1 MGQVIPV
8 GGAIASPQ
16 ADPTQRV
23 VVCLSKMAVAV
34 WGITWHR
41 DPGGC
46 SLSSLS
52 KAGFPSLSLN
62 VSRRLCPPFAIAQGK
77 WLQMK
82 IYLKCSLCLQLS
94 VPGRVKPCCF
104 SQLDV
109 TWVLFGLWCYMLGSP
124 AWGLNP
130 TLLRATCTRWPL
142 KYPCSSPVQAAL
154 LRLLCTPR
162 RSYRAEVFSF
172 VCGCKASL
180 QLGLRW
186 LFKLIS
192 LQFSS
197 NSRLVLGGG

>member
-1 MGQVIPV
+1 MGR
-8 GGAIASPQ
+8 AIASPQ

-109 TWVLFGLWCYMLGSP
+109 TWVPFCLWCHRLGNP
-124 AWGLNP
+124 AWGLDL
-130 TLLRATCTRWPL
+130 TLLRGNPWTL
-142 KYPCSSPVQAAL
+142 KYPSRTSAATSWSLPSPLAPPLHYLPV
-154 LRLLCTPR
+154 T
-162 RSYRAEVFSF
+162 V
-172 VCGCKASL
+172 
-180 QLGLRW
+180 W
-186 LFKLIS
+186 
-192 LQFSS
+192 
-197 NSRLVLGGG
+197 